1 VAANLQA
8 AADSLVEEIVGAPD
22 EGTREQCQA
31 ILAKIWARHTPIVS
45 HDSKAA
51 MLGSTIDNNLECL
64 RHVPVFSGSNTG
76 AWQLYGITQAARMWL
91 IGLRRLVM

>member
-31 ILAKIWARHTPIVS
+31 ILAKIWARHTPMVS

-51 MLGSTIDNNLECL
+51 MLGSTIDDRMFEAYSDDFGKQHRRMATL
-64 RHVPVFSGSNTG
+64 RDYSGCSG
-76 AWQLYGITQAARMWL
+76 VIDRVA
-91 IGLRRLVM
+91 